1 MPWFRSLSFVVCCVL
16 VGACTRGNPA
26 FDEGADDVLDSSE
39 TTLPS
44 DEESTTGSSEV
55 PECELEPSKALVIEL
70 PQLCPVNDI
79 TGLYEGSF
87 IVEEQAPDGWLGRI
101 CPPGDLGCSDPELC
115 EGNPLRKV
123 EIGPFDVSNLAFQG
137 ECLTIKAA
145 RAETDVDP
153 SNCGFDAIAIWK
165 NGEPIVIAS
174 NGEALVVQVLEQLG
188 NVSVVPVLVEDPP
201 CECVEDCCDAAQLGD
216 HQFIVAGQEV
226 PVGATEL
233 ADLPFTFHGLAAV
246 NPSGCA
252 EDLEFSWAMTRR
264 P

>member
-26 FDEGADDVLDSSE
+26 FDESADDVLDSSE

-44 DEESTTGSSEV
+44 EESTTGTNEV
-55 PECELEPSKALVIEL
+55 PACELEPSKQLVVEV
-70 PQLCPVNDI
+70 PAQCPVDDI

-87 IVEEQAPDGWLGRI
+87 IVEEQASDGWLGRI
-101 CPPGDLGCSDPELC
+101 CPFGDLSCANPDSC
-115 EGNPLRKV
+115 IGNPLRKIV
-123 EIGPFDVSNLAFQG
+123 VGPMAVSSLASQG

-145 RAETDVDP
+145 RDEVGLDP
-153 SNCGFDAIAIWK
+153 AVCDFDAIAIWK

-174 NGEALVVQVLEQLG
+174 NGEALVVQVLEELG
-188 NVSVVPVLVEDPP
+188 NVAVEPVHVEDPP

-216 HQFIVAGQEV
+216 HHFIVAGQEV

-233 ADLPFTFHGLAAV
+233 AELPFTFHGLAAV